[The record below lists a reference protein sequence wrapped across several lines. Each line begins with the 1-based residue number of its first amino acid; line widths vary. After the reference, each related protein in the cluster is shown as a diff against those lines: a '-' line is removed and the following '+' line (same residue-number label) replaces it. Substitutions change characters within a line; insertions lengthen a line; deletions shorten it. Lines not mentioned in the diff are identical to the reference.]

1 MCCSLVIYPVSL
13 TTEQIVGTRIW
24 IYSNSC
30 FCLLVKFRVISFLCL
45 VAFCIYVMFIWTLY
59 KFGSWVIYFEQRF
72 GVLWTSLVLLQL
84 FGSSLVR
91 HIRLESFFV
100 YFAVYVF
107 PHSSCSVVVSFFFF
121 YVHSR
126 VYNFAIFSYR
136 VSISTFGWNKF
147 FWFWGSEISLIKS
160 VCDIIDGCSI
170 FVAFST
176 ISERGRLHFLWWWT
190 PLFSK

>member
-24 IYSNSC
+24 IYSKSC

-59 KFGSWVIYFEQRF
+59 KFGSWVIYFEQHF

-107 PHSSCSVVVSFFFF
+107 PHSSCSVVVIFFFMF
-121 YVHSR
+121 IP
-126 VYNFAIFSYR
+126 VYIILLFSVTVFQSLRLDEINFS
-136 VSISTFGWNKF
+136 
-147 FWFWGSEISLIKS
+147 GSEDLKS
-160 VCDIIDGCSI
+160 V
-170 FVAFST
+170 
-176 ISERGRLHFLWWWT
+176 
-190 PLFSK
+190 